1 MCSSL
6 YLIIMEKEDHN
17 KVLRTSKEQIEC
29 YLNFV
34 RVHPEIKLHKNDPS
48 RPKRMEELW
57 AELSVQLNAL
67 KGPTRNP
74 TKWRENLSHWK
85 NQIRSRARKAK
96 AHKLVTGGGPSLTSE
111 LSETEQ
117 RALETLGSIA
127 VDGLADVPT
136 IGTEEEVVFT
146 AAPSPLNTTS
156 DASNDCT
163 PSSSRSKK
171 MTTDEMFRNYMDLME
186 GKAEEERAF
195 RIQTLDSINKQSES
209 INNLAAAMVLLAQT
223 IVKNTEDC
231 TKK

>member
-1 MCSSL
+1 
-6 YLIIMEKEDHN
+6 EKEDHN
-17 KVLRTSKEQIEC
+17 KMLCTSKEQIEC

-34 RVHPEIKLHKNDPS
+34 RVHPEIKLHKNEQS
-48 RPKRMEELW
+48 RPKRVEELW

-74 TKWRENLSHWK
+74 NKWRENLSHWK
-85 NQIRSRARKAK
+85 NHIRSRARRAK
-96 AHKLVTGGGPSLTSE
+96 ADKLVTGGGPSSTIE

-117 RALETLGSIA
+117 RALDTLGSIA

-156 DASNDCT
+156 DESNDCAV
-163 PSSSRSKK
+163 SSSRSKK
-171 MTTDEMFRNYMDLME
+171 MTTDEMFRNYIDLMK
-186 GKAEEERAF
+186 GKAEEDRAF
-195 RIQTLDSINKQSES
+195 RIQTLDSINKHTES
-209 INNLAAAMVLLAQT
+209 INNLAAAIVSLTQT
-223 IVKNTEDC
+223 IVKKTEDC

>member
-6 YLIIMEKEDHN
+6 YLIIMEKEDHH

-57 AELSVQLNAL
+57 VELSVQLNVL
-67 KGPTRNP
+67 KGPTRGP
-74 TKWRENLSHWK
+74 IKWRENLSHWK
-85 NQIRSRARKAK
+85 IRIRSRASS
-96 AHKLVTGGGPSLTSE
+96 TIE

-117 RALETLGSIA
+117 RSLDTLGSIA
-127 VDGLADVPT
+127 VDGLTDVPA
-136 IGTEEEVVFT
+136 IGTEEEVIFT
-146 AAPSPLNTTS
+146 AAPSPLNTSS

-171 MTTDEMFRNYMDLME
+171 MTTDEMFRNYMDLIKGE
-186 GKAEEERAF
+186 AEEEREF
-195 RIQTLDSINKQSES
+195 RIKQLIQSINTQSLS
-209 INNLAAAMVLLAQT
+209 I
-223 IVKNTEDC
+223 I
-231 TKK
+231 